1 MSTSTTRRGFV
12 SGLAMA
18 GIGAAAATAA
28 STGTLKTMVAKAA
41 ETEVPETWDYEYD
54 IVVCG
59 AGGAGLIAA
68 LRAHDEGASVIV
80 IDANFEM
87 GGHAALSHGLTHS
100 GGGNSWQEKW
110 GIEDTPEQVYLDH
123 TNPVPMDSRFND
135 RAIVREY
142 ANRSVECFEW
152 MLSKGMKMVDTEPT
166 MYKTYLE
173 EGGTDCETVARK
185 APADAGGYV
194 NLTNGKTCESGDLN
208 GISVTRPFEETALAE
223 GVDFMYDR
231 HMDALIQDE
240 DGRVV
245 GVRASH
251 TPRFLKD
258 GTQLKGLHYDES
270 IQDEADE
277 LTFHATKAVIVCTG
291 GGMSNVEYRTMFD
304 PRWTQEYDGVAG
316 EPFSYADASGEIAG
330 LSIGAGLGATANWTV
345 QCKWPFAAAI
355 GAGCRYGYKNLRWD
369 EGSPV
374 WEFAGAKGLYLYNFD
389 GAIQVNM
396 LGKRFYNEEAQNGF
410 YSDGDGMWDYFAA
423 CFGSVILDEGTP
435 EARRVGGPLW
445 TIFDADY
452 AASEG
457 FNCAYPDVD
466 TENGYFFSGDTIEEL
481 AQNIVNKYY
490 EDYPMDPQVLVD
502 TISHYNEMVDKG
514 HDEDFGKPDD
524 EMTKKIETG
533 PFYAAWSTPV
543 PHDTLTGLRTNAHR
557 QVLTVMGEPIPGL
570 YAAGECA
577 GGMHTHGLGK
587 VQTAGYIAG
596 LYAATEN

>member
-1 MSTSTTRRGFV
+1 MSAL
-12 SGLAMA
+12 GL
-18 GIGAAAATAA
+18 GAAATAA
-28 STGTLKTMVAKAA
+28 SQTGLLKTMTAKAA
-41 ETEVPETWDYEYD
+41 ETAVPESWDYEYD

-59 AGGAGLIAA
+59 AGGAGLLAA
-68 LRAHDEGASVIV
+68 LKANDEGCKVIC

-100 GGGNSWQEKW
+100 GGGTSIQQEY
-110 GIEDTPEQVYLDH
+110 GIEDSAEQVYLDH
-123 TNPVPMDSRFND
+123 TNPVPLDSRFND
-135 RAIVREY
+135 REIVREF

-152 MLSKGMKMVDTEPT
+152 MLSKGMKMVDQEPS
-166 MYKTYLE
+166 MYKTYME
-173 EGGTDCETVARK
+173 DGGTDCETVARK
-185 APADAGGYV
+185 APADPTGYV
-194 NLTNGKTCESGDLN
+194 NLTNGKVNEGELN
-208 GISVTRPFEETALAE
+208 GIGVTRPFEETALKE
-223 GVDFMYDR
+223 GVDFMYNR

-245 GVRASH
+245 GVRASY

-258 GTQLKGLHYDES
+258 GTQLVGLHGDET
-270 IQDEADE
+270 IIDETPE
-277 LTFHATKAVIVCTG
+277 LTFKANKAVILATG

-330 LSIGAGLGATANWTV
+330 MAIGAGLGSTANWTV

-355 GAGCRYGYKNLRWD
+355 GARCRYG
-369 EGSPV
+369 
-374 WEFAGAKGLYLYNFD
+374 
-389 GAIQVNM
+389 
-396 LGKRFYNEEAQNGF
+396 
-410 YSDGDGMWDYFAA
+410 FAA

-452 AASEG
+452 AASGG
-457 FNCAYPDVD
+457 FNCEYPDVD

-490 EDYPMDPQVLVD
+490 EDYPMDPAVLVE
-502 TISHYNEMVDKG
+502 TVERYNSMVDG
-514 HDEDFGKPDD
+514 GVDEDFGKSPDL
-524 EMTKKIETG
+524 MTKKIETG

-543 PHDTLTGLRTNAHR
+543 PHDTLTGLRTDGHR
-557 QVLTVMGEPIPGL
+557 QVLTVAGEPIEGL
-570 YAAGECA
+570 FACGECA

-596 LYAATEN
+596 LYASQA

>member
-1 MSTSTTRRGFV
+1 MAAENSVSRRGFV
-12 SGLAMA
+12 SGMAMA
-18 GIGAAAATAA
+18 GLGAAAAAA
-28 STGTLKTMVAKAA
+28 SSTGVLKTMVAKASENA
-41 ETEVPETWDYEYD
+41 EPATWDYEYD

-59 AGGAGLIAA
+59 AGGAGLLAA
-68 LRAHDEGASVIV
+68 LKANDEGCKVIC

-100 GGGNSWQEKW
+100 GGGNSWQQQW
-110 GIEDTPEQVYLDH
+110 GIEDSPEQVYLDH
-123 TNPVPMDSRFND
+123 TNPVPADSRFND

-152 MLSKGMKMVDTEPT
+152 MLSKGMKMVDQEPS

-173 EGGTDCETVARK
+173 DGGTDCETVARK
-185 APADAGGYV
+185 APADPSGYV
-194 NLTNGKTCESGDLN
+194 NLTNGQVNEGELN
-208 GISVTRPFEETALAE
+208 GIGVTRPFEETALAE
-223 GVDFMYDR
+223 GVDFMYNR
-231 HMDALIQDE
+231 HMDALIQDDE
-240 DGRVV
+240 GRVI
-245 GVRASH
+245 GVRASY

-258 GTQLKGLHYDES
+258 GTQLAGLH
-270 IQDEADE
+270 ADQALVDDTPE
-277 LTFHATKAVIVCTG
+277 LTFKANKAVILATG

-304 PRWTQEYDGVAG
+304 PRWTEEYDGVAG

-330 LSIGAGLGATANWTV
+330 MAIGAGLGSTANWTV

-355 GAGCRYGYKNLRWD
+355 GAGCRYGYKNLRWT

-396 LGKRFYNEEAQNGF
+396 LGKRFYDEDAQNGF

-452 AASEG
+452 AKSEG
-457 FNCAYPDVD
+457 FTCTYPDVD
-466 TENGYFFSGDTIEEL
+466 IENGYFFSGDTIEEL
-481 AQNIVNKYY
+481 AAAIVNKYY
-490 EDYPMDPQVLVD
+490 EDYPMDPEVLVA
-502 TISHYNEMVDKG
+502 TVKRYNELVDKG
-514 HDEDFGKPDD
+514 EDEDFGKASDL
-524 EMTKKIETG
+524 MTKKIETG

-543 PHDTLTGLRTNAHR
+543 PHDTLTGLRTDAHR

-570 YAAGECA
+570 FACGECA

-596 LYAATEN
+596 LYASQA

>member
-1 MSTSTTRRGFV
+1 MAAQNDVSRRGFV
-12 SGLAMA
+12 TGMSALGL
-18 GIGAAAATAA
+18 GAAATAA
-28 STGTLKTMVAKAA
+28 SQTGLLQAMTAKAA
-41 ETEVPETWDYEYD
+41 ETSVPESWDYEYD

-59 AGGAGLIAA
+59 AGGAGLLAA
-68 LRAHDEGASVIV
+68 LKANDEGCKVLC

-100 GGGNSWQEKW
+100 GGGTSIQQAY
-110 GIEDTPEQVYLDH
+110 GIEDSAEQVYLDH
-123 TNPVPMDSRFND
+123 TNPVPLDSRFND
-135 RAIVREY
+135 REIVREY

-152 MLSKGMKMVDTEPT
+152 MLSKGMKMVDQEPS
-166 MYKTYLE
+166 MYKTYME
-173 EGGTDCETVARK
+173 EGGTDCETVPRK
-185 APADAGGYV
+185 APADPTGYV
-194 NLTNGKTCESGDLN
+194 NLTNGKVNEGELN
-208 GISVTRPFEETALAE
+208 GIGVTRPFEETALDE
-223 GVDFMYDR
+223 GVDFMYNR

-240 DGRVV
+240 NGRVV
-245 GVRASH
+245 GIRASY

-258 GTQLKGLHYDES
+258 GTQLAGLHSDQA
-270 IQDEADE
+270 IQDDAPE
-277 LTFHATKAVIVCTG
+277 LTFKANKAVILATG

-316 EPFSYADASGEIAG
+316 EPFSYADASGEIAAMA
-330 LSIGAGLGATANWTV
+330 IGAGLGSTANWTV

-369 EGSPV
+369 TESPV
-374 WEFAGAKGLYLYNFD
+374 FELAGAKGLYLYNFD

-396 LGKRFYNEEAQNGF
+396 LGKRFYDEDAQNGF

-452 AASEG
+452 AKCEG
-457 FNCAYPDVD
+457 FSCEYPDVD

-481 AQNIVNKYY
+481 AANIVNKYY
-490 EDYPMDPQVLVD
+490 EDYPMDPTVLAETVAR
-502 TISHYNEMVDKG
+502 YNSMVDG
-514 HDEDFGKPDD
+514 GVDEDFGKSPDL
-524 EMTKKIETG
+524 MTKKIENG

-543 PHDTLTGLRTNAHR
+543 PHDTLTGLRTDAHR
-557 QVLTVMGEPIPGL
+557 QVLTVTGEPIEGL
-570 YAAGECA
+570 FACGECA

-596 LYAATEN
+596 LYASQA

>member
-1 MSTSTTRRGFV
+1 MAARSDVSRRGFV
-12 SGLAMA
+12 TGMSALGL
-18 GIGAAAATAA
+18 GAAATAA
-28 STGTLKTMVAKAA
+28 SQTGLLKTMTAKAA
-41 ETEVPETWDYEYD
+41 ETAVPESWDYEYD

-59 AGGAGLIAA
+59 AGGAGLLAA
-68 LRAHDEGASVIV
+68 LKTNDEGCKVIC

-100 GGGNSWQEKW
+100 GGGTSIQQEY
-110 GIEDTPEQVYLDH
+110 GIEDSAEQVYLDH
-123 TNPVPMDSRFND
+123 TNPVPLDSRFND
-135 RAIVREY
+135 REIVREF

-152 MLSKGMKMVDTEPT
+152 MLSKGMKMVDQEPS
-166 MYKTYLE
+166 MYKTYME
-173 EGGTDCETVARK
+173 DGGTDCETVARK
-185 APADAGGYV
+185 APADPTGYV
-194 NLTNGKTCESGDLN
+194 NLTNGKVNEGELN
-208 GISVTRPFEETALAE
+208 GIGVTRPFEETALKE
-223 GVDFMYDR
+223 GVDFMYNR

-245 GVRASH
+245 GVRASY

-258 GTQLKGLHYDES
+258 GTQLVGLHG
-270 IQDEADE
+270 DEAIIDETPE
-277 LTFHATKAVIVCTG
+277 LTFKANKAVILATG

-330 LSIGAGLGATANWTV
+330 MAIGAGLGSTANWTV

-369 EGSPV
+369 TESPV
-374 WEFAGAKGLYLYNFD
+374 FEFAGAKGLYLYNFD

-396 LGKRFYNEEAQNGF
+396 LGKRFYDEDAQNGF

-457 FNCAYPDVD
+457 FNCEYPDVD

-490 EDYPMDPQVLVD
+490 EDYPMDPAVLVE
-502 TISHYNEMVDKG
+502 TVERYNSMVDG
-514 HDEDFGKPDD
+514 GVDEDFGKSPDL
-524 EMTKKIETG
+524 MTKKIETG

-543 PHDTLTGLRTNAHR
+543 PHDTLTGLRTDAHR
-557 QVLTVMGEPIPGL
+557 QVLTVTGEPIEGL
-570 YAAGECA
+570 FACGECA

-596 LYAATEN
+596 LYASQA

>member
-1 MSTSTTRRGFV
+1 MAARSDVSRRGFV
-12 SGLAMA
+12 TGMSALGL
-18 GIGAAAATAA
+18 GAAATAA
-28 STGTLKTMVAKAA
+28 SQTGLLKTMTAKAA
-41 ETEVPETWDYEYD
+41 ETAVPESWDYEYD

-59 AGGAGLIAA
+59 AGGAGLLAA
-68 LRAHDEGASVIV
+68 LKANDEGCKVIC

-100 GGGNSWQEKW
+100 GGGTSIQQEY
-110 GIEDTPEQVYLDH
+110 GIEDSAEQVYLDH
-123 TNPVPMDSRFND
+123 TNPVPLDSRFND
-135 RAIVREY
+135 REIVREF

-152 MLSKGMKMVDTEPT
+152 MLSKGMKMVDQEPS
-166 MYKTYLE
+166 MYKTYME
-173 EGGTDCETVARK
+173 DGGTDCETVARK
-185 APADAGGYV
+185 APADPTGYV
-194 NLTNGKTCESGDLN
+194 NLTNGKVNEGELN
-208 GISVTRPFEETALAE
+208 GIGVTRPFEETALKE
-223 GVDFMYDR
+223 GVDFMYNR

-245 GVRASH
+245 GVRASY

-258 GTQLKGLHYDES
+258 GTQLVGLHG
-270 IQDEADE
+270 DEAIIDETPE
-277 LTFHATKAVIVCTG
+277 LTFKANKAVILATG

-330 LSIGAGLGATANWTV
+330 MAIGAGLGSTANWTV

-355 GAGCRYGYKNLRWD
+355 GAGCRYG
-369 EGSPV
+369 
-374 WEFAGAKGLYLYNFD
+374 
-389 GAIQVNM
+389 
-396 LGKRFYNEEAQNGF
+396 
-410 YSDGDGMWDYFAA
+410 FAA

-457 FNCAYPDVD
+457 FNCEYPDVD

-490 EDYPMDPQVLVD
+490 EDYPMDPAVLVE
-502 TISHYNEMVDKG
+502 TVERYNSMVDG
-514 HDEDFGKPDD
+514 GVDEDFGKSPDL
-524 EMTKKIETG
+524 MTKKIETG

-543 PHDTLTGLRTNAHR
+543 PNDTLTGLRTDGHR
-557 QVLTVMGEPIPGL
+557 QVLTVAGEPIEGL
-570 YAAGECA
+570 FACGECA
-577 GGMHTHGLGK
+577 GGMHSHGLGK

-596 LYAATEN
+596 LYASQA

>member
-1 MSTSTTRRGFV
+1 MLF
-12 SGLAMA
+12 
-18 GIGAAAATAA
+18 
-28 STGTLKTMVAKAA
+28 
-41 ETEVPETWDYEYD
+41 
-54 IVVCG
+54 
-59 AGGAGLIAA
+59 
-68 LRAHDEGASVIV
+68 
-80 IDANFEM
+80 
-87 GGHAALSHGLTHS
+87 
-100 GGGNSWQEKW
+100 
-110 GIEDTPEQVYLDH
+110 
-123 TNPVPMDSRFND
+123 
-135 RAIVREY
+135 
-142 ANRSVECFEW
+142 RS
-152 MLSKGMKMVDTEPT
+152 
-166 MYKTYLE
+166 
-173 EGGTDCETVARK
+173 
-185 APADAGGYV
+185 
-194 NLTNGKTCESGDLN
+194 
-208 GISVTRPFEETALAE
+208 
-223 GVDFMYDR
+223 
-231 HMDALIQDE
+231 
-240 DGRVV
+240 
-245 GVRASH
+245 
-251 TPRFLKD
+251 PRFLKD

-435 EARRVGGPLW
+435 EARRVGCPLW